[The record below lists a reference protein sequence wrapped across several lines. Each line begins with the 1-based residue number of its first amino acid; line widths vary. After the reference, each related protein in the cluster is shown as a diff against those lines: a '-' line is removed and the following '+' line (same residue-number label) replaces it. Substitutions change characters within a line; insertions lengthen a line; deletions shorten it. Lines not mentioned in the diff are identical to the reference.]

1 MAFFGIEP
9 FSEVKN
15 KWLSGLKWEMGWF
28 YCYVDS
34 RAVAAESC
42 NRSRV
47 REGENNA
54 NSQTTIYDTGTL
66 VGAGRQNYVNF
77 GLQYTVGPYRFR
89 AIAGNQLLQRR
100 QPDAML
106 CPKLERRPVG

>member
-1 MAFFGIEP
+1 MAFFGIDP
-9 FSEVKN
+9 FSQVKN
-15 KWLSGLKWEMGWF
+15 KWLSGLKFEMGWF
-28 YCYVDS
+28 YCDVDA
-34 RAVAAESC
+34 RAVASNSC

-47 REGENNA
+47 RENENGA

-77 GLQYTVGPYRFR
+77 GFQYTVGPYRLR
-89 AIAGNQLLQRR
+89 AIAGNITLQRR

-106 CPKLERRPVG
+106 